1 MSATADADLFDD
13 YFKNPSKIAAVAGV
27 STTQVHIAGFTH
39 PVREYFLEDVFE
51 MTGHA
56 VGKSGPYAKR
66 KQIKKV
72 KSNAQVESLL
82 AEKAAKRKAER
93 VALGLEGEDEDAND
107 GRTTRTRTT
116 RTTNATFRT
125 IGISSMTIARTR

>member
-1 MSATADADLFDD
+1 MLLLLLRRVVAKNPKLRIVLMSATADAELFDD

-72 KSNAQVESLL
+72 KT
-82 AEKAAKRKAER
+82 KRK
-93 VALGLEGEDEDAND
+93 EDKNY
-107 GRTTRTRTT
+107 RIPCSLT
-116 RTTNATFRT
+116 
-125 IGISSMTIARTR
+125 

>member
-93 VALGLEGEDEDAND
+93 VALGLEGEDEGERLV
-107 GRTTRTRTT
+107 GRRGRGRRGRRTR
-116 RTTNATFRT
+116 RSGRL
-125 IGISSMTIARTR
+125 GSRR